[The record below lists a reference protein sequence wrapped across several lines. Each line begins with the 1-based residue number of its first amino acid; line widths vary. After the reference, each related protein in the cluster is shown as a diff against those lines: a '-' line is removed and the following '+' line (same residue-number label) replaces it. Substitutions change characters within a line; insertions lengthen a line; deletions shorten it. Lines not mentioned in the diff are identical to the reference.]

1 MSDDVTLVAGTI
13 VEHLASDGTWKR
25 VPRVTSTGDTG
36 SMAASKAKTTLE
48 DRIARYGAGLADGG
62 DKNFSGQLVP
72 PNVLGDE
79 FYMDYLLQDEWIT
92 RCKNREQ
99 MELRITWPSLD
110 RAQVTWKSLGFQI
123 NDGTAEDWLMF
134 STNGKQNSFVE
145 FSAATDITA
154 IAVSGDAAMTV
165 GDHSQ
170 LSIVNTPLDGY
181 YQVNEGVFT
190 TSDAAVATVTSWGYV
205 TAIAAGTATITVK
218 RLTSTG
224 AEITDTF
231 DITVS

>member
-1 MSDDVTLVAGTI
+1 
-13 VEHLASDGTWKR
+13 
-25 VPRVTSTGDTG
+25 
-36 SMAASKAKTTLE
+36 
-48 DRIARYGAGLADGG
+48 
-62 DKNFSGQLVP
+62 
-72 PNVLGDE
+72 
-79 FYMDYLLQDEWIT
+79 
-92 RCKNREQ
+92 
-99 MELRITWPSLD
+99 
-110 RAQVTWKSLGFQI
+110 
-123 NDGTAEDWLMF
+123 MF

-165 GDHSQ
+165 GYHSQ

-181 YQVNEGVFT
+181 YQVNEEVFT
-190 TSDAAVATVTSWGYV
+190 TSDASVATVTSWGYV